1 MPLHD
6 NESFGLKRLHLNH
19 HYSALLK
26 SEYCK
31 ARKPFYPII
40 EQTINKVLPSIVHL
54 IVELLTAQRKSL
66 LLIATQIEGSV
77 MDEG

>member
-40 EQTINKVLPSIVHL
+40 EQTINRALSSILYL
-54 IVELLTAQRKSL
+54 IVELFTAQGKSL
-66 LLIATQIEGSV
+66 YL
-77 MDEG
+77 

>member
-1 MPLHD
+1 MNIAKH
-6 NESFGLKRLHLNH
+6 ESRFT
-19 HYSALLK
+19 
-26 SEYCK
+26 
-31 ARKPFYPII
+31 PII